1 MSKFQVG
8 QKVVRTKHFFET
20 FEEGVPYTVDGVD
33 DEEDTIQLEEFGDD
47 WWNDTYFELYQEPA
61 QKTFNPKP
69 GDIIVT
75 NNGKKYKCMSKEEY
89 CRFGGFSTDNY
100 KDYTVFG
107 WDIASIDPQYFHHM
121 RWLSTDGKASCDHD
135 FDIKEI
141 IPASSNNPVAIS
153 QQPQDLS
160 FRVKALELENQML
173 RKLLRREG
181 VEV

>member
-8 QKVVRTKHFFET
+8 QKVKRVRDHSHYTLFRYSKDDAVFT
-20 FEEGVPYTVDGVD
+20 VSAVSDEGIRLKECIARTWYDDGK
-33 DEEDTIQLEEFGDD
+33 
-47 WWNDTYFELYQEPA
+47 FELYQEPA

-75 NNGKKYKCMSKEEY
+75 EGEGNWVCCTVGEVNKLKNISFYTRDPIIGYQRTDSGYIRHQDWDKY
-89 CRFGGFSTDNY
+89 GNADGFTEFS
-100 KDYTVFG
+100 
-107 WDIASIDPQYFHHM
+107 
-121 RWLSTDGKASCDHD
+121 
-135 FDIKEI
+135 IKEI
-141 IPASSNNPVAIS
+141 IPASSNNPVTIS

-160 FRVKALELENQML
+160 FQIKALELENQML